1 MGAEFAVNKK
11 SPTLMDGGLD
21 IKVLT
26 DQEKQSSVSG
36 GQLQA
41 GRTVGHRPGWIS
53 SWLGVA
59 DGRE

>member
-1 MGAEFAVNKK
+1 
-11 SPTLMDGGLD
+11 MDGGLD

-41 GRTVGHRPGWIS
+41 GKTVGHRPGWIS
-53 SWLGVA
+53 GWLGVA